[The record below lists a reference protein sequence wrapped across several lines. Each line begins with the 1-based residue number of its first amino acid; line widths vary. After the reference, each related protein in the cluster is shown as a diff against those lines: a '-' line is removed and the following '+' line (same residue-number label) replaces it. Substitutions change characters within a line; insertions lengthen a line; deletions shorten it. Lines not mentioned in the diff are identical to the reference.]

1 MADPTIALLEYLRK
15 IGADLDGDFLR
26 EGAQLL
32 TQMLIELEAEDQIGA
47 AKYEHSPG
55 RTAHRNGYRERTWET
70 RVGEIPLSIPKL
82 REGSFFPSLLE
93 PRKRSERGC
102 WRWCKPPMCRE

>member
-1 MADPTIALLEYLRK
+1 MADPTIALLDYLRK

-47 AKYEHSPG
+47 GKYERSPD
-55 RTAHRNGYRERTWET
+55 RRARRDSCRERTWET
-70 RVGEIPLSIPKL
+70 RVGEIPE
-82 REGSFFPSLLE
+82 REASSRASWSLASD
-93 PRKRSERGC
+93 RSKRC
-102 WRWCKPPMCRE
+102 WRWCKPPRSRG

>member
-32 TQMLIELEAEDQIGA
+32 TQMLIQLEAEGQIGA
-47 AKYEHSPG
+47 AKYGRSPD
-55 RTAHRNGYRERTWET
+55 RKARRNGYRERT
-70 RVGEIPLSIPKL
+70 
-82 REGSFFPSLLE
+82 
-93 PRKRSERGC
+93 
-102 WRWCKPPMCRE
+102 